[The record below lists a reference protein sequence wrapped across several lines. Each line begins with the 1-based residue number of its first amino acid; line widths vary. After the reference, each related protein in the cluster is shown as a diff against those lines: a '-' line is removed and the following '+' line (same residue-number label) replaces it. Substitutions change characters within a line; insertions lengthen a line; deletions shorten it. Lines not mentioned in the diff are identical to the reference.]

1 LTDALR
7 RSRTEAV
14 AALEDERR
22 RLRRD
27 LHDGLGPS
35 LAGVAIGLETCSELI
50 TQAPD
55 QATKLLS
62 RLEQETKN
70 ALNSIRQLVYG
81 LRPPALDDLGL
92 IGAVQAQ
99 LAVLKRGPNGMRVA
113 LSANGDLGEL
123 PAAVEVAAYRI
134 AIEGVTNAARHANAD
149 HCTLDICRTLDLRVE
164 ITDDGA
170 GLPARWQ
177 PGVGI
182 ASMRE
187 RAAQLGGTLT
197 ITAPPEGGT
206 SVTATLPID
215 GG

>member
-1 LTDALR
+1 
-7 RSRTEAV
+7 
-14 AALEDERR
+14 
-22 RLRRD
+22 
-27 LHDGLGPS
+27 
-35 LAGVAIGLETCSELI
+35 
-50 TQAPD
+50 
-55 QATKLLS
+55 
-62 RLEQETKN
+62 
-70 ALNSIRQLVYG
+70 
-81 LRPPALDDLGL
+81 
-92 IGAVQAQ
+92 
-99 LAVLKRGPNGMRVA
+99 MRVA
-113 LSANGDLGEL
+113 LSASNLGEL

-134 AIEGVTNAARHANAD
+134 AIEGVTNAARHANATQ
-149 HCTLDICRTLDLRVE
+149 CTLDICRAHDLRVE

-197 ITAPPEGGT
+197 ITTPCNGGT